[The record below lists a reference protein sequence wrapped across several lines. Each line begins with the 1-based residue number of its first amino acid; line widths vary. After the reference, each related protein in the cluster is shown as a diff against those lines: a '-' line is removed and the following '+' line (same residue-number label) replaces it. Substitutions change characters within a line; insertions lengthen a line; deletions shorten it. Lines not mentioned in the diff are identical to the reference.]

1 MDTNVKSLFMLIR
14 DLMPLLEKNASTT
27 DPTRVINIGSIDGI
41 MVPPWDNFP
50 YGPSKAAVH
59 HLSKVLAVRMGNKGI
74 TVNAIAPGPFESKMT
89 KWMLENFQ
97 SQIEANCPLGRIGT
111 PADMAG
117 IAIYLASPAASYI
130 NGVVI
135 PVDGGICIK

>member
-1 MDTNVKSLFMLIR
+1 MSEQSIKISDLF
-14 DLMPLLEKNASTT
+14 S
-27 DPTRVINIGSIDGI
+27 
-41 MVPPWDNFP
+41 
-50 YGPSKAAVH
+50 
-59 HLSKVLAVRMGNKGI
+59 
-74 TVNAIAPGPFESKMT
+74 
-89 KWMLENFQ
+89 
-97 SQIEANCPLGRIGT
+97 IEANCPLGRIGA

>member
-1 MDTNVKSLFMLIR
+1 M
-14 DLMPLLEKNASTT
+14 ST
-27 DPTRVINIGSIDGI
+27 S
-41 MVPPWDNFP
+41 
-50 YGPSKAAVH
+50 
-59 HLSKVLAVRMGNKGI
+59 I

-89 KWMLENFQ
+89 QWMLENFQ

-130 NGVVI
+130 APEEDALKTEVSNSE
-135 PVDGGICIK
+135 